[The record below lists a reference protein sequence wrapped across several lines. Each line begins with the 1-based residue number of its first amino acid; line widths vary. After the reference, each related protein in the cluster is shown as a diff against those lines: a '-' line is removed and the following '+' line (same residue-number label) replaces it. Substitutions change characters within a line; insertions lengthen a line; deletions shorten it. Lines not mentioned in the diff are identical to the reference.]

1 MTIDKE
7 NEYEFS
13 VGQKYVYHIDD
24 EITISGTVVFND
36 GVTAIIKVTDRYG
49 EGYFEIIYYKE
60 LRQIFP
66 FFHDTEVQP
75 LTEYL
80 CLDVETEYNLF
91 YRDPDGGTL
100 MKQCYDEDGNF
111 NPIPLDSSIFRKERL
126 KKKLIYELGK
136 IDAEKEARLKN
147 ATGLIVNVELPQ
159 SAMDETLQD
168 FETDSDGDV
177 LHYSLNRT
185 VFWLNN
191 RNCAIL
197 SAWRGEF
204 SRTENDR
211 RNNELQQ
218 SLRNLGYGVIRLKG
232 CYAEVGQSIG
242 KENSYLVFDLEDTQ
256 EFRDIIYEHSERY
269 NQDCFLFKPVNEDNA
284 YLIGT
289 NDNYG
294 KGKVDNV
301 GILHINSVTAENYS
315 EVGSGR
321 ISFEKS

>member
-7 NEYEFS
+7 NEYELS

-66 FFHDTEVQP
+66 FFHDAEAQS

-80 CLDVETEYNLF
+80 CLDVETESNLF
-91 YRDPDGGTL
+91 YRDPDGVTL
-100 MKQCYDEDGNF
+100 KKPCYDEDGNF

-147 ATGLIVNVELPQ
+147 ATGPIVNVELPQ

-177 LHYSLNRT
+177 FHYSLNRT

-211 RNNELQQ
+211 RNSELQQ
-218 SLRNLGYGVIRLKG
+218 SLRSLGYGVIRLKG
-232 CYAEVGQSIG
+232 CYAEVGQSVG

-269 NQDCFLFKPVNEDNA
+269 NQDCFLFKPVNEDSA

>member
-1 MTIDKE
+1 MAIDKE
-7 NEYEFS
+7 NEYRLS
-13 VGQKYVYHIDD
+13 AGQEYVYHIDD

-49 EGYFEIIYYKE
+49 EGYFEITYYKE
-60 LRQIFP
+60 LRQVFP
-66 FFHDTEVQP
+66 FFHDAEAKP

-80 CLDVETEYNLF
+80 CLDVETETNLF
-91 YRDPDGGTL
+91 YRDLDEGTL
-100 MKQCYDEDGNF
+100 MKQCYDEDGNST
-111 NPIPLDSSIFRKERL
+111 PQPLDSFSFRNERL
-126 KKKLIYELGK
+126 KKKLIYEFGK
-136 IDAEKEARLKN
+136 IAAEKEERLN
-147 ATGLIVNVELPQ
+147 NTTGPVVNIDLPQ
-159 SAMDETLQD
+159 SAIDEALQD

-185 VFWLNN
+185 VYWLNN

-204 SRTENDR
+204 SRTENDK

-218 SLRNLGYGVIRLKG
+218 SLRSLGYGVIRIKG
-232 CYAEVGQSIG
+232 CYAEVGQPVG

-256 EFRDIIYEHSERY
+256 DFRDAIFEHSERY
-269 NQDCFLFKPVNEDNA
+269 HQDCFLFKPVNEDNA

-289 NDNYG
+289 NDDFG
-294 KGKVDNV
+294 KGKIEPI
-301 GILHINSVTAENYS
+301 GILRINSFSAENYS